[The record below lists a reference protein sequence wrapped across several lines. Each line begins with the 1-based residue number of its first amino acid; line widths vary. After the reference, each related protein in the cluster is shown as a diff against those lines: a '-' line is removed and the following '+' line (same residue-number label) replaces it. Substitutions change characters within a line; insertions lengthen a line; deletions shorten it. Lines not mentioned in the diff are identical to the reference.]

1 MDAFISNLK
10 ITFMP
15 YSPLL
20 IKPFREEL
28 VSNPAITEMLTPQDV
43 ESVMNQSGTT
53 VVFVNSVCGC
63 AAGTGR
69 PGLLKALNDAKV
81 KPTRVVT
88 VFAGQDL
95 EATAR
100 FRSFI
105 ADIPPSSPSIAF
117 FKDKELVYFIPKHRI
132 ESQTVDGLASNIT
145 STIDEVFA

>member
-1 MDAFISNLK
+1 
-10 ITFMP
+10 MP

-20 IKPFREEL
+20 VKPFRDEL
-28 VSNPAITEMLTPQDV
+28 IDTGVKELLTPQDV
-43 ESVMNQSGTT
+43 DTLINQSGNT

-63 AAGTGR
+63 AAGVGR
-69 PGLLKALNDAKV
+69 PGLSKALSAATK
-81 KPTRVVT
+81 KPDRVVS

-100 FRSFI
+100 FRNYI

-132 ESQTVDGLASNIT
+132 ESRTVEALASDLVDRK
-145 STIDEVFA
+145 SVV